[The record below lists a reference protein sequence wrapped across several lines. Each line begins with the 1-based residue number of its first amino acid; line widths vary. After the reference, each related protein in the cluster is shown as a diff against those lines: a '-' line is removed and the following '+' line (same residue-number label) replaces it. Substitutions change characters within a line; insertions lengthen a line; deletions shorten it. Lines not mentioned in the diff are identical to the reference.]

1 MSATGTGDGALAAAE
16 DAFAAS
22 RGLFD
27 QVTADLA
34 GPGTAAMTHSQLEDM
49 LGSRMREVT
58 RNLFQDHLT
67 LRALT
72 EVRVPDVVDARGSER
87 TRIEHGRRRVLATV
101 FGKVT
106 ATRIAYRGTGVT
118 DLHVAD
124 AVLNMPAGMHSH
136 GVAKLAA
143 IEAARG
149 SFAEASERVNA
160 LTGAGVGH
168 RQVQELAIAAAGDID
183 AFYDALVPAP
193 CTAATLLVISTDG
206 KGVVIR
212 PEALREATAKAAA
225 AKGGNKLDKR
235 LSAGEKNGR
244 KRMATLGTVY
254 DAEPAVRSIDDIIA
268 DPDLPAESHDN
279 ADPGHRKGPTARS
292 KWLTGSV
299 NDTAAEVIAAV
310 FDQAQARDPEH
321 LRTWV
326 VLVDGAPHQIDLIN
340 AEAAARNVT
349 VHIVIDII
357 HVLEY
362 AWTAAHALH
371 ATGDKTIETWVARL
385 GRTILAGDSRKAAAQ
400 VRQAAERAG
409 IAAGKNKGIDDAVA
423 YLTNK
428 ADYLHYDTAL
438 AAGWP
443 IATGIIEGACRHL
456 VKDRLDITGA
466 RWGLAGAEAV
476 LKLRALRSNGDFDS
490 YWAWHEQQEFTRNH
504 QARYR
509 NTLSLAA

>member
-1 MSATGTGDGALAAAE
+1 MNGTGAELAAAE

-22 RGLFD
+22 RGLFE
-27 QVTADLA
+27 QVTADLS
-34 GPGTAAMTHSQLEDM
+34 GPDTAQLTHSQLEDL

-58 RNLFQDHLT
+58 RSLFQDHLN

-72 EVRVPDVVDARGSER
+72 ETRVAGVVDADGVER
-87 TRIEHGRRRVLATV
+87 TRIERGRTRVLATV

-106 ATRIAYRGTGVT
+106 ATRIAYRGTGAS

-124 AVLNMPAGMHSH
+124 AVLNLPASMHSH
-136 GVAKLAA
+136 GIAKLAA
-143 IEAARG
+143 IAAARG
-149 SFAEASERVNA
+149 SFAEATGRVNA

-168 RQVQELAIAAAGDID
+168 RQVAELAIGAAADID
-183 AFYDALVPAP
+183 SFYEALVPAP
-193 CTAATLLVISTDG
+193 CTNATLLVLSVDG

-212 PEALREATAKAAA
+212 PDALREATARAAA

-254 DAEPAVRSIDDIIA
+254 DAEPVPRDIDDIIA
-268 DPDLPAESHDN
+268 DPDSAPDAERATDG
-279 ADPGHRKGPTARS
+279 ADRPVRAPKARS
-292 KWLTGSV
+292 KWLCGSV
-299 NDTAAEVIAAV
+299 HDTAAEVVAAV
-310 FDQAQARDPEH
+310 FDQAQARDPDH
-321 LRTWV
+321 SRTWV

-340 AEAAARNVT
+340 TEAQARGVQ
-349 VHIVIDII
+349 VHIVIDIV

-362 AWTAAHALH
+362 LWSAGHGLH
-371 ATGDKTIETWVARL
+371 ESGDKTIEAWVARTA
-385 GRTILAGDSRKAAAQ
+385 RTVLAGHCGKAAAAI
-400 VRQAAERAG
+400 RSAADQAG
-409 IAAGKNKGIDDAVA
+409 ITAGHHKGIDDAVA

-428 ADYLHYDTAL
+428 AEYLRYDTAL

-476 LKLRALRSNGDFDS
+476 LKLRALRANGDFDT
-490 YWAWHEQQEFTRNH
+490 YWAWHEKQEFNRNH
-504 QARYR
+504 QTRYR
-509 NTLSLAA
+509 TTLNLAA

>member
-1 MSATGTGDGALAAAE
+1 VSAAGTVGDGLAAAE
-16 DAFAAS
+16 NAFAVS
-22 RGLFD
+22 RGLFE
-27 QVTADLA
+27 QVAADLA
-34 GPGTAAMTHSQLEDM
+34 GPQTAAMTHSQLEDM

-58 RNLFQDHLT
+58 RALFQDHLN

-72 EVRVPDVVDARGSER
+72 ETRVPDVVDADGIER
-87 TRIEHGRRRVLATV
+87 MRIEHGRTRTLATV

-106 ATRIAYRGTGVT
+106 ATRIAYRGTGIA

-124 AVLNMPAGMHSH
+124 AALNMPSGMHSH

-193 CTAATLLVISTDG
+193 CTNTTLLVMSVDS

-212 PEALREATAKAAA
+212 PEALREATAKATA
-225 AKGGNKLDKR
+225 AKGGNKLAKR
-235 LSAGEKNGR
+235 LSPGEKNGR

-254 DAEPAVRSIDDIIA
+254 DAEPAVRGIDDIIA
-268 DPDLPAESHDN
+268 APDRPATDP
-279 ADPGHRKGPTARS
+279 ADPERRKGPAARS

-299 NDTAAEVIAAV
+299 DDTAAEVISAV
-310 FDQAQARDPEH
+310 FDQAEGRDPDH
-321 LRTWV
+321 HRTWV

-340 AEAAARNVT
+340 AEATARNVT

-362 AWTAAHALH
+362 LWTAAHALH
-371 ATGDKTIETWVARL
+371 ETGDKTIETWVARL
-385 GRTILAGDSRKAAAQ
+385 GRTILAGDCGNAAQQITQAAKAA
-400 VRQAAERAG
+400 G
-409 IAAGKNKGIDDAVA
+409 IEPGKNKGIDDAVA

-476 LKLRALRSNGDFDS
+476 LKLRALRANGDFDT

-509 NTLSLAA
+509 NTLRLAA

>member
-1 MSATGTGDGALAAAE
+1 VSAAGTAGGALAAAE
-16 DAFAAS
+16 DAFAVS
-22 RGLFD
+22 RGLFE

-34 GPGTAAMTHSQLEDM
+34 GPQTAAMTHSQLEDM

-58 RNLFQDHLT
+58 RRLFQDHLN

-72 EVRVPDVVDARGSER
+72 ETRVPDVVDADGIER
-87 TRIEHGRRRVLATV
+87 TRIEHGRTRTLATV

-106 ATRIAYRGTGVT
+106 ATRIAYRGTGAA

-124 AVLNMPAGMHSH
+124 AALNMPSGMHSH

-149 SFAEASERVNA
+149 SFAEASEHVNA

-254 DAEPAVRSIDDIIA
+254 DAEPAVRGIDDIIA
-268 DPDLPAESHDN
+268 DPDLPA
-279 ADPGHRKGPTARS
+279 ADPAGPERRKGPVARS

-310 FDQAQARDPEH
+310 FDHAEGRDPDH
-321 LRTWV
+321 RRTWV

-340 AEAAARNVT
+340 TEAAARNVT

-371 ATGDKTIETWVARL
+371 ETGDKTIETWVARL
-385 GRTILAGDSRKAAAQ
+385 GRTILAGDCGKAAEQ
-400 VRQAAERAG
+400 ITQAAKAAG
-409 IAAGKNKGIDDAVA
+409 IEPGKNKGIDDAVA

-476 LKLRALRSNGDFDS
+476 LKLRALRSCPLPSDLDRLPSLFDRLV
-490 YWAWHEQQEFTRNH
+490 QEASSST
-504 QARYR
+504 ARGF
-509 NTLSLAA
+509 S

>member
-1 MSATGTGDGALAAAE
+1 MSGVAGAAGLAAAE

-22 RGLFD
+22 RGLFE
-27 QVTADLA
+27 QVTADLS
-34 GPGTAAMTHSQLEDM
+34 GPDTAQLTHSQLEDL
-49 LGSRMREVT
+49 LGLRMREVT
-58 RNLFQDHLT
+58 RSLFQDHLN

-72 EVRVPDVVDARGSER
+72 ETRAADVVDADGVER
-87 TRIEHGRRRVLATV
+87 TRIEHGRGRVLATV
-101 FGKVT
+101 SGKVT
-106 ATRIAYRGTGVT
+106 ATRIAYRGNGVA

-149 SFAEASERVNA
+149 SFAEATGRVNA

-168 RQVQELAIAAAGDID
+168 RQAAELAIGAAADID
-183 AFYDALVPAP
+183 SFYDALVPAP
-193 CTAATLLVISTDG
+193 CTNATLLVLSVDG

-212 PEALREATAKAAA
+212 PDALREATAKAAA

-244 KRMATLGTVY
+244 KRMATLGTLY
-254 DAEPAVRSIDDIIA
+254 DAEPVPRDLDDIIA
-268 DPDLPAESHDN
+268 GPDAERATDG
-279 ADPGHRKGPTARS
+279 AGPPVRAPKARS
-292 KWLTGSV
+292 KWLCGSV
-299 NDTAAEVIAAV
+299 NDTAAEVVAAV
-310 FDQAQARDPEH
+310 FDQAEARDPDRS
-321 LRTWV
+321 RTWV

-340 AEAAARNVT
+340 TEAQARSVK
-349 VHIVIDII
+349 VHIVIDIV

-362 AWTAAHALH
+362 LWGAGHGLH
-371 ATGDKTIETWVARL
+371 ESGDKTIEDWAART
-385 GRTILAGDSRKAAAQ
+385 GRTVLAGDCAVAAAAI
-400 VRQAAERAG
+400 RSAAEQAG
-409 IAAGKNKGIDDAVA
+409 IAVGHHKGIDDAVA

-428 ADYLHYDTAL
+428 AEYLRYDTAL
-438 AAGWP
+438 TAGWP

-476 LKLRALRSNGDFDS
+476 LKLRALRANGDFDT

-509 NTLSLAA
+509 NTLNLAA

>member
-1 MSATGTGDGALAAAE
+1 MGAELAAAE

-22 RGLFD
+22 RGLFE
-27 QVTADLA
+27 QVTSDLSD
-34 GPGTAAMTHSQLEDM
+34 PDTAQLTHSQLEDL

-58 RNLFQDHLT
+58 RSLFQDHLN

-72 EVRVPDVVDARGSER
+72 ETRVADVVDADGVER
-87 TRIEHGRRRVLATV
+87 TRIERGRTRVLATV

-106 ATRIAYRGTGVT
+106 ATRIAYRGNGVA

-136 GVAKLAA
+136 GIAKLAA

-149 SFAEASERVNA
+149 SFAEATGRVNA

-168 RQVQELAIAAAGDID
+168 RQVAELAIGAAADID
-183 AFYDALVPAP
+183 SFYDALVAAP
-193 CTAATLLVISTDG
+193 CTSATLLVLSVDG

-212 PEALREATAKAAA
+212 PDALREATARAAA

-254 DAEPAVRSIDDIIA
+254 DAEPVPRDIDDIIA
-268 DPDLPAESHDN
+268 DPDTERTTEEADLPAR
-279 ADPGHRKGPTARS
+279 APKARS
-292 KWLTGSV
+292 KWLCGSV
-299 NDTAAEVIAAV
+299 NDTAAEVVAAV
-310 FDQAQARDPEH
+310 FDQAEARDPDH
-321 LRTWV
+321 SRSWV

-340 AEAAARNVT
+340 TEAQARGVT
-349 VHIVIDII
+349 VHIVIDIV

-362 AWTAAHALH
+362 LWGAGHGLH
-371 ATGDKTIETWVARL
+371 ASGDNTIEAWVARTA
-385 GRTILAGDSRKAAAQ
+385 RTVLAGHCGKAAAAI
-400 VRQAAERAG
+400 RAAADQAG
-409 IAAGKNKGIDDAVA
+409 ITAGHHKGIDDAVA

-428 ADYLHYDTAL
+428 AEYLRYDTAL

-476 LKLRALRSNGDFDS
+476 LKLRALRANGDFDA

-509 NTLSLAA
+509 NTLRLAA

>member
-1 MSATGTGDGALAAAE
+1 VNAPGTAGPGALAAAE

-22 RGLFD
+22 RGLFE
-27 QVTADLA
+27 QVAADLS
-34 GPGTAAMTHSQLEDM
+34 GPDTAAMTHSQLEDM
-49 LGSRMREVT
+49 LGLRMREVT
-58 RNLFQDHLT
+58 RSLFQNHLN

-72 EVRVPDVVDARGSER
+72 ETRVADVVDANGVAR
-87 TRIEHGRRRVLATV
+87 TRIEHGRGRILATV

-106 ATRIAYRGTGVT
+106 TTRIAYWGTGVVA

-143 IEAARG
+143 TEAARG

-193 CTAATLLVISTDG
+193 CTNTTLLVIQADG

-212 PEALREATAKAAA
+212 PKALREATAKAAA

-244 KRMATLGTVY
+244 KRMVTLGTVY
-254 DAEPAVRSIDDIIA
+254 DAEPAVRGIDDIIA
-268 DPDLPAESHDN
+268 DPAPGASPAGPER
-279 ADPGHRKGPTARS
+279 RKGPVARS

-299 NDTAAEVIAAV
+299 DDTAADVIAAV
-310 FDQAQARDPEH
+310 FDHAEGRDPDH
-321 LRTWV
+321 RRTWV
-326 VLVDGAPHQIDLIN
+326 VLVDGAPHQIDLVN

-371 ATGDKTIETWVARL
+371 ESGDKTIESWVAHL
-385 GRTILAGDSRKAAAQ
+385 GRTILAGDSGKAAEQ
-400 VRQAAERAG
+400 ITQAAKAAG
-409 IAAGKNKGIDDAVA
+409 IEPGKSMGIDDAVA

-438 AAGWP
+438 AAGRP
-443 IATGIIEGACRHL
+443 IATGVIEGACRHL
-456 VKDRLDITGA
+456 IKDRLDITGA

-476 LKLRALRSNGDFDS
+476 LKLRALRSNGDFDT
-490 YWAWHEQQEFTRNH
+490 YWAWHEKQEFTRNH

-509 NTLSLAA
+509 NTLSLVA